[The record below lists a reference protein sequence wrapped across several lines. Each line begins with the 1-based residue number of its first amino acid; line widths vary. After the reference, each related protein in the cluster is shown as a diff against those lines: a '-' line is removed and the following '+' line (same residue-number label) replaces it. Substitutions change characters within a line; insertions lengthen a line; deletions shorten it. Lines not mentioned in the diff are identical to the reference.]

1 MDCILSSYTG
11 EWGQWLQRARQAGQE
26 SRRARVDVQGPT
38 SAHRTR
44 SKHWCAQLPQPAA
57 TFTPCRGS
65 ARPGTHEG
73 RARVRSPDMSMTG
86 ELLSR
91 HQALVRRWD
100 RSLARTRRSGSPRPP
115 CPRLLTQPRRRR
127 PPLEFVTVDFD
138 LDRAITGRYGR
149 GQTATYFLLLFS
161 LVKKNKSQPKSEEW
175 SEQHVRIPCV
185 SDPGKPPHRQ

>member
-100 RSLARTRRSGSPRPP
+100 RSLARHVPVCWRSHDVVAPRSNSLRLTLTWTGPLP
-115 CPRLLTQPRRRR
+115 DDTAEGRPRLL
-127 PPLEFVTVDFD
+127 FF
-138 LDRAITGRYGR
+138 
-149 GQTATYFLLLFS
+149 FFFHS
-161 LVKKNKSQPKSEEW
+161 
-175 SEQHVRIPCV
+175 
-185 SDPGKPPHRQ
+185 